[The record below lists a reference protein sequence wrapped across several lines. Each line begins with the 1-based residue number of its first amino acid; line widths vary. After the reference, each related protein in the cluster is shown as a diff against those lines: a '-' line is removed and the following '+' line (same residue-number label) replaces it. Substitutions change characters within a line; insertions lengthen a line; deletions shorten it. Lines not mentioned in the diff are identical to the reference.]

1 MLEGYGL
8 RAIYDAASHVEANL
22 ASVLNDKVWIWKSAR
37 SHQLVDIQSKLHL
50 VEIKEEDKKPSGP
63 QLLSLCVLKHGMRLE
78 KNGLMWIGGRYCGLI
93 WLFPSTPS

>member
-8 RAIYDAASHVEANL
+8 RAIYDAASHDEANL

-50 VEIKEEDKKPSGP
+50 VEINEEYSGLH
-63 QLLSLCVLKHGMRLE
+63 LLILCLLKHGMRLE